1 MERGRGWMLKAY
13 WFVCNV
19 VIDQGFMAI
28 YKYSHKPYSPPARGG
43 GNGILRMTDE
53 IKTVL
58 LTTFTPPPT
67 QASISH
73 SSSQDALTLRLLR
86 LVFTGCV
93 SLLWLHIPAR
103 RLGKQHKSLLCG
115 LMLVRVMSSVIS
127 PEGRQWFPKVTSKTR
142 WSKIAPVLCALIVF
156 VTNL

>member
-1 MERGRGWMLKAY
+1 
-13 WFVCNV
+13 
-19 VIDQGFMAI
+19 MAI
-28 YKYSHKPYSPPARGG
+28 YKYSHKLYLPPACGG

-86 LVFTGCV
+86 LVFTGFV
-93 SLLWLHIPAR
+93 SFLWLHIPAR
-103 RLGKQHKSLLCG
+103 RLGNGNKKIYIYTT
-115 LMLVRVMSSVIS
+115 SSVD
-127 PEGRQWFPKVTSKTR
+127 
-142 WSKIAPVLCALIVF
+142 LCWLQ
-156 VTNL
+156 LCL